1 MSKTNIWDFA
11 CRHPFIFMLGLTS
24 VAATVGNVIISALNR
39 DNIEEKENDNG
50 VQTDN
55 V

>member
-24 VAATVGNVIISALNR
+24 IAATIGNVIVSVI
-39 DNIEEKENDNG
+39 DNNEEKENNNG